1 MKWTNKQ
8 VAQLK
13 SLWKKGTIAEEIG
26 EILGTSK
33 GAIID
38 IDMSVVYS
46 KEITIPT
53 TYAASDLDTKNA
65 LELIESGKIDPEIG
79 ELYIEN
85 FESTLKKLN
94 SVERDF
100 IHLTQK

>member
-1 MKWTNKQ
+1 MR
-8 VAQLK
+8 L
-13 SLWKKGTIAEEIG
+13 
-26 EILGTSK
+26 
-33 GAIID
+33 
-38 IDMSVVYS
+38 
-46 KEITIPT
+46 
-53 TYAASDLDTKNA
+53 
-65 LELIESGKIDPEIG
+65 

>member
-1 MKWTNKQ
+1 MKKILISIGVLMTMSFTLNKVTNYELESAK
-8 VAQLK
+8 
-13 SLWKKGTIAEEIG
+13 
-26 EILGTSK
+26 
-33 GAIID
+33 D
-38 IDMSVVYS
+38 
-46 KEITIPT
+46 
-53 TYAASDLDTKNA
+53 DLYDYI
-65 LELIESGKIDPEIG
+65 EWMQQDIESGKIDPEIG

>member
-1 MKWTNKQ
+1 MYELESAK
-8 VAQLK
+8 
-13 SLWKKGTIAEEIG
+13 
-26 EILGTSK
+26 
-33 GAIID
+33 D
-38 IDMSVVYS
+38 
-46 KEITIPT
+46 
-53 TYAASDLDTKNA
+53 DLYDYI
-65 LELIESGKIDPEIG
+65 EWMQQDIESGKIDPEIG

>member
-1 MKWTNKQ
+1 MKK
-8 VAQLK
+8 
-13 SLWKKGTIAEEIG
+13 
-26 EILGTSK
+26 IL
-33 GAIID
+33 
-38 IDMSVVYS
+38 
-46 KEITIPT
+46 ITIGVLMT
-53 TYAASDLDTKNA
+53 MSFGNQKITNYELESAKDDLYDYI
-65 LELIESGKIDPEIG
+65 EWMQQDIESGKIDPEIG